1 MSDWTTAADIRAR
14 ILREWQRG
22 RLLTA
27 SLTGEA
33 LYPWRLFLKGPNTS
47 DLAAQFDAVRQWI
60 RALSDGA
67 KTENGTGYRLEFQEI
82 NHRQLGRNH
91 VPVAAWLDS
100 EADALALIG
109 KRREA
114 ARCHELA
121 GTIAQVFPQLRDWL
135 TRRPLR
141 VLEQADDW
149 SGLLGVLQWMV
160 DHPRPAVYLRQVDVP
175 GVHSKFI
182 ERNRVLLSELL
193 DLVLP
198 AAAIETS
205 AAGGAAGFER
215 RYGLRAKPVLI
226 RFRLLDA
233 PLQAPLHGL
242 TDLTVPCDEFAQ
254 LSLTARRVFITE
266 NEINFLAFP
275 CIPGSLVIFGAGYG
289 FEALAEARWLQ
300 ALEIFYWGDLD
311 THGFAILDQL
321 RGSFPQALS
330 LMMDRPTLL
339 AHRLLWGREAAPTQR
354 ELSRLHPDEASLYD
368 DLRQDRIAPALRLEQ
383 ERIGYAWVQAAL
395 ADILVA
401 NDVRVT

>member
-1 MSDWTTAADIRAR
+1 
-14 ILREWQRG
+14 
-22 RLLTA
+22 
-27 SLTGEA
+27 
-33 LYPWRLFLKGPNTS
+33 
-47 DLAAQFDAVRQWI
+47 
-60 RALSDGA
+60 
-67 KTENGTGYRLEFQEI
+67 
-82 NHRQLGRNH
+82 
-91 VPVAAWLDS
+91 
-100 EADALALIG
+100 
-109 KRREA
+109 
-114 ARCHELA
+114 
-121 GTIAQVFPQLRDWL
+121 
-135 TRRPLR
+135 
-141 VLEQADDW
+141 
-149 SGLLGVLQWMV
+149 
-160 DHPRPAVYLRQVDVP
+160 VDVP

-321 RGSFPQALS
+321 RGSFPQARS

>member
-1 MSDWTTAADIRAR
+1 MSGWTTTADIKAKV
-14 ILREWQRG
+14 LREWQRG
-22 RLLTA
+22 RLLSA
-27 SLTGEA
+27 SLTGEQ
-33 LYPWRLFLKGPNTS
+33 LFPWRIPLKVPNTA
-47 DLAAQFDAVRQWI
+47 DLASQFDAVRQWI

-67 KTENGTGYRLEFQEI
+67 KTDNGTGYRLEFLEI

-100 EADALALIG
+100 ETDALALIG

-121 GTIAQVFPQLRDWL
+121 GTIAQVFPPLHDWL
-135 TRRPLR
+135 VRRPLR

-149 SGLLGVLQWMV
+149 PGLLGVLQWMV
-160 DHPRPAVYLRQVDVP
+160 DHPHSGVYLRQVDVP

-182 ERNRVLLSELL
+182 ERNRALLSELL

-198 AAAIETS
+198 ESAINAS
-205 AAGGAAGFER
+205 VASGAAGFER
-215 RYGLRAKPVLI
+215 RYGFRVKPVLI

-233 PLQAPLHGL
+233 LLHAPLQGL
-242 TDLTVPCDEFAQ
+242 TDLSVPCDEFAQ
-254 LSLTARRVFITE
+254 RSFAVRRVFITE

-275 CIPGSLVIFGAGYG
+275 PLPDSLLIFGAGYG
-289 FEALAEARWLQ
+289 FESLAEARWLQ
-300 ALEIFYWGDLD
+300 EKEIYYWGDLD

-321 RGSFPQALS
+321 RGSFPQARS
-330 LMMDRPTLL
+330 LMMDRSTLL
-339 AHRLLWGREAAPTQR
+339 AHRSLWGRENTPTQR
-354 ELSRLHPDEASLYD
+354 ELSRLRPDEASLYD

-395 ADILVA
+395 AGYE
-401 NDVRVT
+401 